1 MIGYNEEWSSADMLW
16 SKCMRQHLYDA
27 DEAEE
32 SHLSV
37 SWFEPEVNRT
47 SVVP

>member
-1 MIGYNEEWSSADMLW
+1 MEASLLIGYNKERSTADMLW

-32 SHLSV
+32 S
-37 SWFEPEVNRT
+37 
-47 SVVP
+47 